1 MNLSRFAPAP
11 GAQALELRTLCA
23 DLTRAVGTLASR
35 GIADWTRIDCVAVE
49 FILVLGAW
57 ETDPTGLRWVHVLS
71 EYGNVVNMARMAAL
85 EYAREQAEDGEGW
98 KIQ

>member
-1 MNLSRFAPAP
+1 MTRTPSP
-11 GAQALELRTLCA
+11 GAPALELRTLC
-23 DLTRAVGTLASR
+23 DELTRAVATIASR
-35 GIADWTRIDCVAVE
+35 GIADWTRIDCAAVE

-57 ETDPTGLRWVHVLS
+57 EIDPTGLKWVHVLS
-71 EYGNVVNMARMAAL
+71 EYGNVVCMARMAAL